1 MILIMRGNKAKAFV
15 HSLILS
21 SLLFA
26 STSCG
31 DDPVDGPQVDEVL
44 NPYASE
50 VVGYTPGEGAGY
62 GQDKMPDV
70 VLGGPKGKGTN
81 AGSLAVL
88 SLGKGGEIVLGF
100 GDRVIVDGPGA
111 DFVVFENSFWPG
123 GNAAEVYA
131 ELGEVSVSMDGV
143 EWKVFPCSTE
153 AIEPGRWPG
162 CAGWSP
168 TLAYDADELIP
179 LDPVLSGGDAFD
191 LADIGVKE
199 FRFVRIRDVSNNGDT
214 PSAGFDLDAVGG
226 VYFR

>member
-1 MILIMRGNKAKAFV
+1 MLFV
-15 HSLILS
+15 SG
-21 SLLFA
+21 
-26 STSCG
+26 CG
-31 DDPVDGPQVDEVL
+31 DDGTNEQPADEII

-50 VVGYTPGEGAGY
+50 VVRFTPGEGAGY

-70 VLGGPKGKGTN
+70 VLGAPKGKGTN
-81 AGSLAVL
+81 AGSLSVL

-100 GDRVIVDGPGA
+100 GDHVIIDGPGA
-111 DFVVFENSFWPG
+111 DFVVFENPFWAG
-123 GNAAEVYA
+123 GIAADVYA

-143 EWKVFPCSTE
+143 EWKTFPCSTE
-153 AIEPGRWPG
+153 ASEPGRWPG

-168 TLAYDADELIP
+168 TLVYDAESLIP

-199 FRFVRIRDVSNNGDT
+199 IRFVRIRDVSNNGVT

-226 VYFR
+226 IHFRSNN